1 MRSCNRDQFFLND
14 ALGTAVEVCDTTKP
28 GNEQKGWPK
37 AIAFILPLIY
47 PETTLINIATK
58 SSISDYLRNNNLT
71 PTPKLSYM
79 QPVLSLNGITKSYGQ
94 IQALKGVSYE
104 VPEGSVFGI
113 LGPNGS
119 GKTTMLSIILDILKP
134 DAGSFSW
141 FGQPGSPDTRKQ
153 IGSLLE
159 TPNFY
164 HYLSAVD
171 NLNITQA
178 ISGRGDA
185 AEIDRVLEIVKLT
198 ERKRSRFS
206 AYSLGMKQRLA
217 IAAALLGDPQVLVF
231 DEPTN
236 GLDPVGIAEIRELI
250 KELARRGKT
259 IIMASH
265 LLDEVEKV
273 CTHVAIMK
281 RGTLLTAGQVDEVLA
296 NEDIVEVSSNDPH
309 ALLVLLS
316 SFPGYTHIKQDG
328 KLIQLFFPVGTA
340 RLEEVNRF
348 CFEKG
353 IILNLLLVKK
363 KSLETKFFELTN
375 D

>member
-1 MRSCNRDQFFLND
+1 
-14 ALGTAVEVCDTTKP
+14 
-28 GNEQKGWPK
+28 
-37 AIAFILPLIY
+37 
-47 PETTLINIATK
+47 
-58 SSISDYLRNNNLT
+58 
-71 PTPKLSYM
+71 M
-79 QPVLSLNGITKSYGQ
+79 QPVISLNGITKSYGN
-94 IQALKGVSYE
+94 IQALKGVSFD

-119 GKTTMLSIILDILKP
+119 GKTTMLSIILDVLKA
-134 DAGSFSW
+134 DAGSFAW

-164 HYLSAVD
+164 QYLSAVD
-171 NLNITQA
+171 NLNITHA
-178 ISGRGDA
+178 ISGRGNA

-198 ERKRSRFS
+198 ERKKSRFS

-273 CTHVAIMK
+273 CTHVAILK

-296 NEDIVEVSSNDPH
+296 NEDIVEVSSNDPVGLH
-309 ALLVLLS
+309 SLLAN
-316 SFPGYTHIKQDG
+316 FPGYSQIKQDG
-328 KLIQLFFPVGTA
+328 KLIQLFFPTGTA

-353 IILNLLLVKK
+353 VTLNLLLVKK